1 MLRILIALH
10 IIFAVVYLGNLITA
24 AFWKVRADRSGSLEA
39 MAVTSR
45 LVILSDCFFTAPG
58 IIGLFVTGILIVSQG
73 PLGWRRFEEPWLGA
87 SFVML
92 VIAAIIWLAVLVPL
106 ERQMLLL
113 AREGVTRG
121 VVDPAYR
128 RTSRLWTIF
137 GGIAT
142 LLPMIIL
149 FLMVIRP

>member
-1 MLRILIALH
+1 MLRVLIAIH
-10 IIFAVVYLGNLITA
+10 VIAAVVYLGNLITA
-24 AFWKVRADRSGSLEA
+24 AFWKTRADRSGSLEA

-45 LVILSDCFFTAPG
+45 LVVLSDCFFTGPG
-58 IIGLFVTGILIVSQG
+58 LAVLMATGILIVSQT
-73 PLGWRRFEEPWLGA
+73 GWHRFQEPWLAA

-92 VIAAIIWLAVLVPL
+92 VVTAIIWLAVLIPL
-106 ERQMLLL
+106 ERKMLQL
-113 AREGVTRG
+113 AREGVSRG

-128 RTSRLWTIF
+128 RTSRLWAIF

>member
-1 MLRILIALH
+1 MLKVLIAIH
-10 IIFAVVYLGNLITA
+10 IVFAVVYLGNLITVVS
-24 AFWKVRADRSGSLEA
+24 WKARADRSGSLEA

-58 IIGLFVTGILIVSQG
+58 IIGLFVTGILIVSQT
-73 PLGWRRFEEPWLGA
+73 GWRRFDEPWLGA
-87 SFVML
+87 SFILL

-106 ERQMLLL
+106 ERRMLRL
-113 AREGVTRG
+113 AREGASRG

-128 RTSRLWTIF
+128 RTSRLWSIF

-142 LLPMIIL
+142 LLPVIIL

>member
-10 IIFAVVYLGNLITA
+10 VIFAVVYLGNLITA

-58 IIGLFVTGILIVSQG
+58 IIGLFVTGILIVSQT
-73 PLGWRRFEEPWLGA
+73 GWHRFEEPWLGA

-92 VIAAIIWLAVLVPL
+92 VIAGIIWLAVLVPL
-106 ERQMLLL
+106 ERQMLRL
-113 AREGVTRG
+113 AREGVSRG

-128 RTSRLWTIF
+128 RASRLWTIF